1 MKKRVFSILGAA
13 AAAFLLFAG
22 CQMDNA
28 DGGSEKSNA
37 AKIEDAVKELNTKF
51 KEPLKHGDTLP
62 TKSGDVSIEWQRD
75 DEYIE
80 NGKVKAPTTTDA
92 EKAKT
97 PKDVTF
103 KAKLT
108 CGGETKEQ
116 KFTAKIKYRLITQEE
131 QDAAKALDEAIRELK
146 SKVTEQLLPDVEKIE
161 LPNKAGEYDVTWKA
175 EPEDIINTKTGA
187 VTHKEGTE
195 SDTVKLTATLKKG
208 DKTAATMTFY
218 IKVFQKSFT
227 VTDKTR
233 VDAAMADLKLP
244 EELPDGKTLDLPA
257 SENGV
262 SISWKSETPEVFN
275 DAGVP
280 TRPNSLTP
288 VEGKLTATFTKGD
301 ETKTKT
307 YTIKV
312 YPADATVVQL
322 TKNALTLER
331 TVISDNEP
339 ALPLPQEKNGV
350 SITWTS
356 GSAAAVIEGDKAK
369 RGKVQGSSENV
380 TLTAALKKGTA
391 DATQTFTI
399 RVFAPNVQ
407 PSEPSDTELLEAAEK
422 TLKASIK
429 AEVSSPTD
437 TKLELKKDVP
447 VNGRTVKVTWLKS
460 EPDRINLKTGE
471 ITFPTLADG
480 KGPTHVKLTA
490 QLKAPKGEKKDVS
503 ITVIVKHKAAG
514 PTPQNPAKDVA
525 DALAELQRKVSQEQ
539 TIADDKPL
547 DFIKEKTIGNGVS
560 VAWKSSDNTTINETT
575 GAVKRPEGAEG
586 KTVTL
591 TATLS
596 KAGATP
602 QTYKVTVTVKGKAAV
617 LTDEDLVKVAAS
629 KLTLPTESKNGQ
641 AITLP
646 KPDPADGVAVTWKS
660 RNTNVI
666 KDDGTVV
673 PPPAPKPVDVKLT
686 ATLKKGSAEK
696 PVIKTVKVFPTDFAM
711 AKWAAG
717 TFTIQKTAK
726 HDDTIKLPVELI
738 ALEGRTDKASVRW
751 TAVSAPTG
759 IIDTG
764 SGKVNAPS
772 KQKSGAGPTKVKLIA
787 ECQVGEKKATHDYE
801 VSVEHRDA
809 TADEIVE
816 EAFSKFDL
824 KAEDKDVRSPK
835 NKIDL
840 PTKLE
845 NDVTISWTVASG
857 ANDVIGV
864 GKDNLGKIT
873 YKESAKPKTSKVTL
887 KATFSKAG
895 ATNSPFKTFEITVH
909 HKVDPSKALDDAVN
923 ELEIA
928 QKEIKSDDDL
938 TLPEPDAAYG
948 VTVTWTSSSGVIAI
962 NGEKGAVKRPY
973 GIGSEKVTLTA
984 TGMKDGKTKSKT
996 FDLTVTYRNDG
1007 AWRAFKEDA
1016 VSAVK
1021 LELSKTG
1028 EGGIDKEKVVADVT
1042 GTTAKDWEAG
1052 INHPYSFNEAGIY
1065 LVRFTVTAPAAST
1078 GMRFSV
1084 HMEDGNRDLASV
1096 PFTANTT
1103 AAEQSYLVYV
1113 DNEAKGKNA
1122 SLSLSLK
1129 TGKTTVE
1136 KVAVEY
1142 KNAWGTDHDGIKAWN
1157 FWNSK
1162 ATSGAAVA
1170 ASGVTAT
1177 GITLHEWVGKDVVV
1191 SGADVGVEYAAKAMA
1206 AGKKYVQFKVG
1217 ADIETVKLL
1226 GKDSKAIAI
1235 CDMEDSNKDTLCY
1248 FEVDVKDAD
1257 KAELK
1262 IQFLPKPVTGG
1273 ANGTEKTISIAD
1285 VALKDALP
1293 AGATKLTL
1301 RTDPVKF
1308 SNNWTV
1314 LTGGY
1319 DVPNKDV
1326 YAVSASGTDS
1336 ITLRLDR
1343 AAEDVSGRPYI
1354 KLTYAAGTLES
1365 GKKYNVTYDLTGME
1379 KPWTQL
1385 VDKDGNK
1392 CKVNGQDG
1400 AMGNL
1405 RGAVCATAGN
1415 GFVELYPKAVG
1426 TYSIT
1431 NMQITKVAVEGKLDN
1446 SGIIGD
1452 IAGGWKTSDAKEL
1465 TPAGD
1470 GKTYTFDFQ
1479 AEKHTVF
1486 WKLLVNKDSKNDV
1499 FGGPQSGE
1507 DLEVKVGEEKELQRG
1522 NNAENSKACKT
1533 DVEGTAKYRLT
1544 LKVTEAGGNISKV
1557 TAKIEKIAAPTSWL
1571 LDADAYVKTAIK
1583 RFKGES
1589 ADSGDQKTEQRKLK
1603 NPTKAA
1609 ENERVYAP
1617 VMFMAEATEHEF
1629 EISNGSDTWKGGSQ
1643 IMPGDTFTE
1652 LANGGSTAV
1661 KVKGLRVGSQYELKV
1676 KTFLDGSTKKLS
1688 VNVKEPPYATIKFKA
1703 VGVQNGV
1710 GEVFLNGQNLD
1721 EPKPLAGSNDGWLPW
1736 PIKSWNSSSGNA
1748 TYTMV
1753 KEKYPDHFANVTSTS
1768 ATFAVEYRWY
1778 YPSDTYNFTKI
1789 KIIGCKKSNGDGEK
1803 DNGCE
1808 TGDIANIKVP
1818 SNGSGTVGKT
1828 YTVTIKV
1835 SDSSYTITEN

>member
-28 DGGSEKSNA
+28 DGGSEKSNT
-37 AKIEDAVKELNTKF
+37 AKITDAVNELTNKF
-51 KEPLKHGDTLP
+51 KDPLKHGYELP
-62 TKSGDVSIEWQRD
+62 KKIGDVSIEWKTD
-75 DEYIE
+75 DKDFHIDD
-80 NGKVKAPTTTDA
+80 GKVTAPITNDT
-92 EKAKT
+92 AKT

-103 KAKLT
+103 EATLK
-108 CGGETKEQ
+108 CGGETKVHQ
-116 KFTAKIKYRLITQEE
+116 FTVKVEYRVLEE
-131 QDAAKALDEAIRELK
+131 NAAKAIGELK
-146 SKVTEQLLPDVEKIE
+146 NKVKTQLLPNDNTID
-161 LPNKAGEYDVTWKA
+161 LPKQVGEYDVTWKA
-175 EPEDIINTKTGA
+175 EPEGIINTETGA
-187 VTHKEGTE
+187 VTHKEGTG
-195 SDTVKLTATLKKG
+195 SDKVTLTATLTKG
-208 DKTAATMTFY
+208 DKTEKMTIDITVYQKGATVNDQTL
-218 IKVFQKSFT
+218 
-227 VTDKTR
+227 
-233 VDAAMADLKLP
+233 VDAAKEKLKLP
-244 EELPDGKTLDLPA
+244 EELPEGQTLALPTTLENDVTVEWTSENTDVISKDGK
-257 SENGV
+257 V
-262 SISWKSETPEVFN
+262 
-275 DAGVP
+275 
-280 TRPNSLTP
+280 TRPNALDP
-288 VEGKLTATFTKGD
+288 VSVTLKATLMKG
-301 ETKTKT
+301 EAKTEKKF
-307 YTIKV
+307 TIKV

-322 TKNALTLER
+322 TKNTLTLER
-331 TVISDNEP
+331 TVISDKEP

-350 SITWTS
+350 SIKWTS
-356 GSAAAVIEGDKAK
+356 GSAAVVVIDNKEAK

-399 RVFAPNVQ
+399 KVFAPNVQ
-407 PSEPSDTELLEAAEK
+407 PSEPSDAELLDAAEK
-422 TLKASIK
+422 TLRSSIK

-437 TKLELKKDVP
+437 TKLDLKKDVP
-447 VNGRTVKVTWLKS
+447 VDGRTVKVTWLKS

-490 QLKAPKGEKKDVS
+490 RLTAPKGEKKDVS

-525 DALAELQRKVSQEQ
+525 DALAELQRKVTQEQ

-547 DFIKEKTIGNGVS
+547 DFIKDKTIGNGVS

-617 LTDEDLVKVAAS
+617 LTDKEIVEVAAS

-673 PPPAPKPVDVKLT
+673 PPPAPNPVDVKLT
-686 ATLKKGSAEK
+686 ATLKKGTADKTVER
-696 PVIKTVKVFPTDFAM
+696 TVKVFPTDFAM

-717 TFTIQKTAK
+717 SFKIPQTAK
-726 HDDTIKLPVELI
+726 HGDMIKLPAKPI

-751 TAVSAPTG
+751 IAVQDAN

-764 SGKVNAPS
+764 SGKVDAPS
-772 KQKSGAGPTKVKLIA
+772 KQKKGAGPTKVKLIA
-787 ECQVGEKKATHDYE
+787 ECKVGDKKATHDYE

-809 TADEIVE
+809 TADEIVN
-816 EAFSKFDL
+816 EAFNKFDL
-824 KAEDKDVRSPK
+824 KAEDKNVRSPK

-845 NDVTISWTVASG
+845 NGVTITWTVEKG
-857 ANDVIGV
+857 TNDIIGV
-864 GKDNLGKIT
+864 GKDNLGQIK
-873 YKESAKPKTSKVTL
+873 YQKFAKPQTSKITL
-887 KATFSKAG
+887 KATFSKDG
-895 ATNSPFKTFEITVH
+895 ATNSPFKTFDITVH
-909 HKVDPSKALDDAVN
+909 HDVDPSKALDEAVDG
-923 ELEIA
+923 LEIA
-928 QKEIKSDDDL
+928 DKEIKSDADL
-938 TLPEPDAAYG
+938 TLPKPDAAYG

-962 NGEKGAVKRPY
+962 NGDKGTVKRPY
-973 GIGSEKVTLTA
+973 GIGSEKVMLTA
-984 TGMKDGKTKSKT
+984 KGTKDGKDKSKT
-996 FDLTVTYRNDG
+996 FELTVTYRNDG
-1007 AWRAFKEDA
+1007 AWVAFKKDA

-1021 LELSKTG
+1021 LELSG

-1042 GTTAKDWEAG
+1042 GETAKDWAAG
-1052 INHPYSFNEAGIY
+1052 INHPYSFNDAGIY
-1065 LVRFTVTAPAAST
+1065 LVRFTVTAPDAST

-1084 HMEDGNRDLASV
+1084 HLEDGNRDLATV
-1096 PFTANTT
+1096 PFTANTS

-1113 DNEAKGKNA
+1113 DNDAQGKSAN
-1122 SLSLSLK
+1122 LSLSLK
-1129 TGKTTVE
+1129 KGKTTVE
-1136 KVAVEY
+1136 KVAVER
-1142 KNAWGTDHDGIKAWN
+1142 KADWGTNHADMQAWN
-1157 FWNSK
+1157 FWNTK

-1177 GITLHEWVGKDVVV
+1177 GITLHEWVGKDAVV
-1191 SGADVGVEYAAKAMA
+1191 SGADVGVEYTPKDPT
-1206 AGKKYVQFKVG
+1206 AGTRYVQFKVG

-1226 GKDSKAIAI
+1226 GANGKALAI
-1235 CDMEDSNKDTLCY
+1235 CDMEDANKDKLCY
-1248 FEVDVKDAD
+1248 FEAKVEDAD
-1257 KAELK
+1257 KADLK
-1262 IQFLPKPVTGG
+1262 IQFLPKSVTGA
-1273 ANGTEKTISIAD
+1273 ANGTENAISIAD
-1285 VALKDALP
+1285 VALKDAAP
-1293 AGATKLTL
+1293 TGVKAKL
-1301 RTDPVKF
+1301 RSDPVTFASK
-1308 SNNWTV
+1308 WTV
-1314 LTGGY
+1314 QTGGY
-1319 DVPNKDV
+1319 DVPNTDV
-1326 YAVSASGTDS
+1326 YTVKASGTDS

-1343 AAEDVSGRPYI
+1343 AAAETGTPYI

-1365 GKKYNVTYDLTGME
+1365 GQKYNVTYDLTGMA

-1400 AMGNL
+1400 AMDNL

-1452 IAGGWKTSDAKEL
+1452 IAGGWETSDAKEL

-1486 WKLLVNKDSKNDV
+1486 WKLLVNKDSKDDV